1 VELLALPEQLLKE
14 GVIDM
19 AAILVLTPAWPVWLV
34 VVFVIAA
41 VLVTCALAVS
51 LASSRIEHMADNER
65 PSPYIVNGRA
75 RW

>member
-51 LASSRIEHMADNER
+51 LASSRIEHMEDNER

>member
-1 VELLALPEQLLKE
+1 
-14 GVIDM
+14 M
-19 AAILVLTPAWPVWLV
+19 AAIVYVLTPELPVWMF
-34 VVFVIAA
+34 VVFAIAA

-51 LASSRIEHMADNER
+51 LASSRLQHMADNER